1 MNFAL
6 DQGQTPEVAQPI
18 FVLAW
23 MTAHGELRHRLWAV
37 VCERRDMPT
46 QSKRVLVV
54 DNNDEESQVLASMLE
69 HAGYRPT
76 TTWSGLEA
84 LRLLKSREFDVVLVS
99 SYLPDLYVGDFF
111 ERFNRLPVKPCVIV
125 MQDGQGCV
133 ETLMKMKNMIGEGI
147 HSEE

>member
-1 MNFAL
+1 
-6 DQGQTPEVAQPI
+6 
-18 FVLAW
+18 
-23 MTAHGELRHRLWAV
+23 
-37 VCERRDMPT
+37 MPT

-84 LRLLKSREFDVVLVS
+84 LKLLKSREFNMVLVS

-111 ERFNRLPVKPCVIV
+111 ERFNRLPVQPCLIV
-125 MQDGQGCV
+125 MQEGQACAA
-133 ETLMKMKNMIGEGI
+133 TLMKIKGMIGEGI